1 MGNKNNNKIDLPK
14 PVRKKKMKFSN
25 YPDESVAYSDDEIE
39 DNGIEKQIEKTLI
52 YGDDDDNFDMK
63 EELNRSQSMNNL
75 RGKIKELKKKK
86 KNNQKE
92 YENIY
97 ETNNLNKKTIFT
109 SDEQNENVDLD
120 LDKVDYNNEILK
132 TQYKNG
138 LKKKKSVNDDNK
150 SQKISNTNQNN
161 LFDYIIFVE
170 LFFHFHLLDYYYY

>member
-97 ETNNLNKKTIFT
+97 ETNNLNKKTIFS

-138 LKKKKSVNDDNK
+138 LKKKKEC
-150 SQKISNTNQNN
+150 Q
-161 LFDYIIFVE
+161 
-170 LFFHFHLLDYYYY
+170 